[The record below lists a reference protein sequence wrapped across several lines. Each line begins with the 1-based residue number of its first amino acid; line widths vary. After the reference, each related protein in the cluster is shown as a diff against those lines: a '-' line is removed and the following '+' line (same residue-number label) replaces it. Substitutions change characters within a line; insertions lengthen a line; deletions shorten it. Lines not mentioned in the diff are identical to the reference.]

1 MVVGGKVLLD
11 TIQDCYSSA
20 SVDLQT
26 RATLTLKDLKWH
38 SPGILMELASKCIL
52 EYIYFS
58 MFGMSAYPTL
68 IYFNIAKEAPFT
80 DSLRLDR

>member
-1 MVVGGKVLLD
+1 MLLD

-52 EYIYFS
+52 E
-58 MFGMSAYPTL
+58 
-68 IYFNIAKEAPFT
+68 
-80 DSLRLDR
+80 